1 MKYFTKFDETG
12 YGTGLMIT
20 QPDDMTGVYEISDLE
35 VPNNGFRLK
44 LDNGVVRPE
53 TEAEHAA
60 ELLRLKALNDI
71 RLKRAQRD
79 VLLDESDAL
88 VLPDRWASY
97 SAQKQTALANYRQA
111 LRDFPQQ
118 AGFPNIDFPTIPT

>member
-1 MKYFTKFDETG
+1 MKYYTKFDQTG
-12 YGTGLMIT
+12 YSTGLTNI
-20 QPDDMTGVYEISDLE
+20 QPEDMTDVYEISDLE
-35 VPNNGFRLK
+35 IPTNGFRLK

-60 ELLRLKALNDI
+60 ELLRLKGISDI

-79 VLLDESDAL
+79 ILLEESDAL

-97 SAQKQTALANYRQA
+97 TAEKQTALATYRQA

-118 AGFPNIDFPTIPT
+118 AGFPNIDFPTLPA

>member
-1 MKYFTKFDETG
+1 MKYYTKFDQTG
-12 YGTGLMIT
+12 YSTGLT
-20 QPDDMTGVYEISDLE
+20 NTAPEDMTDVYEVLDTEI
-35 VPNNGFRLK
+35 PNSGLRLK

-60 ELLRLKALNDI
+60 ELLRLKGLADI

-79 VLLDESDAL
+79 ALLEESDAL

-97 SAQKQTALANYRQA
+97 TQQKQTNLANYRQA

-118 AGFPNIDFPTIPT
+118 AGFPNIDFPALPT

>member
-1 MKYFTKFDETG
+1 MKYYTKFDQTG
-12 YGTGLMIT
+12 YGTGLTNI
-20 QPDDMTGVYEISDLE
+20 PPEDMTDVYEVLDTEI
-35 VPNNGFRLK
+35 PNSGLRLK
-44 LDNGVVRPE
+44 LDNGTVRPE

-71 RLKRAQRD
+71 RVKRQQRD

-97 SAQKQTALANYRQA
+97 TAQKQSALATYRQA

-118 AGFPNIDFPTIPT
+118 TGFPNLDFPTVPT

>member
-1 MKYFTKFDETG
+1 MKYYTKFDETG

-20 QPDDMTGVYEISDLE
+20 KTDDMTGVYEISDLE
-35 VPNNGFRLK
+35 LTTNGLRLK
-44 LDNGVVRPE
+44 LDNGTVRSE

-60 ELLRLKALNDI
+60 ELLRLKGISDI
-71 RLKRAQRD
+71 RLKRAQRN

-97 SAQKQTALANYRQA
+97 TQQKQTNLANYRQA

-118 AGFPNIDFPTIPT
+118 AGFPNIDFPTAPT